1 MIMNQAIAHID
12 ITTPTG
18 RRLVK
23 ELEKHKKTVKVEYPL
38 PEAIV
43 DEQTYTHEEVFGEL
57 EKKLNE
63 HYGTSYKLK
72 Y

>member
-1 MIMNQAIAHID
+1 MIMNHAIAHID

-38 PEAIV
+38 PKAIA
-43 DEQTYTHEEVFGEL
+43 DEQTYTHEEVFSDL
-57 EKKLNE
+57 RKKLKE
-63 HYGTSYKLK
+63 HYGEK
-72 Y
+72 

>member
-1 MIMNQAIAHID
+1 MNQVIAHID
-12 ITTPTG
+12 ISTPIG

-38 PEAIV
+38 PEAISG
-43 DEQTYTHEEVFGEL
+43 QKWHTIEEVFNEVEKEL
-57 EKKLNE
+57 ND
-63 HYGTSYKLK
+63 HYGTNLKLK